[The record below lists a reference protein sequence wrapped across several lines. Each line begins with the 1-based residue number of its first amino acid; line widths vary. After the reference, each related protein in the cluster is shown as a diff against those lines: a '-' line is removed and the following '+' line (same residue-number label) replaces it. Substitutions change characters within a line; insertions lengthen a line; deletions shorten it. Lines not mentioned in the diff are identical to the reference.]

1 MSAACRDSAD
11 LAESHLGL
19 GRFGRVPFWDSAF
32 LADPAPSA
40 TGAAAAR
47 LLRPFVSVPS
57 QERSQLACVAALV
70 ARPPAFLGVRGWP
83 GAQCEG
89 SGGVWLALAV
99 GAAWWSDDGGADLL
113 GYASGEGRGSLVRV
127 RDARRL
133 TRAPSNLATF
143 DLRAETMFWAVENP
157 SPSISKCLDG
167 GFCELYV
174 CEPLNRFSDFRHTS
188 KSGRRESEFQ
198 SRE

>member
-1 MSAACRDSAD
+1 M
-11 LAESHLGL
+11 
-19 GRFGRVPFWDSAF
+19 
-32 LADPAPSA
+32 
-40 TGAAAAR
+40 
-47 LLRPFVSVPS
+47 
-57 QERSQLACVAALV
+57 
-70 ARPPAFLGVRGWP
+70 
-83 GAQCEG
+83 
-89 SGGVWLALAV
+89 

-167 GFCELYV
+167 GFVSYMFVSLLIDSLILGIRARADGENACSERA
-174 CEPLNRFSDFRHTS
+174 ERAEAQGFSAL
-188 KSGRRESEFQ
+188 GRRGASLGLMSAACRDSGFGRSSAFGYRRCSSQ
-198 SRE
+198 ALTPFR

>member
-1 MSAACRDSAD
+1 M
-11 LAESHLGL
+11 
-19 GRFGRVPFWDSAF
+19 
-32 LADPAPSA
+32 
-40 TGAAAAR
+40 
-47 LLRPFVSVPS
+47 
-57 QERSQLACVAALV
+57 
-70 ARPPAFLGVRGWP
+70 
-83 GAQCEG
+83 
-89 SGGVWLALAV
+89 AV

-167 GFCELYV
+167 GFVSYMFVSLLIDSLILGIRARADGE
-174 CEPLNRFSDFRHTS
+174 NRVFIENR
-188 KSGRRESEFQ
+188 
-198 SRE
+198 